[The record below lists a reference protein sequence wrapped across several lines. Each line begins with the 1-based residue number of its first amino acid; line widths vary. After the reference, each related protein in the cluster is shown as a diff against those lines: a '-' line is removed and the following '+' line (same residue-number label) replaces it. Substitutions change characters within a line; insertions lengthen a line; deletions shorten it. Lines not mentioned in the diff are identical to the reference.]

1 MKKVVLL
8 EPLGISGE
16 KLLSMAKEAC
26 GNQAE
31 VIYHDSRK
39 TDIPTLIER
48 SKDADAVVLSNFPY
62 PREVIEACPHLSYID
77 VAFTGYDHVDLQAC
91 RERGIVVSNCAGYS
105 TVAVADLVFGMIIA
119 LQRRIIACDK
129 AVRAGGTK
137 DGLIGPEMEGK
148 VFGVVGTGAIGSRV
162 ARIAQAFGC
171 KVIACSR
178 TVKDLPG
185 VSYKSLDEVLS
196 ESDIVSLH
204 VPQNASTIGMISA
217 EKIALMKKDAI
228 LINCARG
235 PIVDS
240 QALADALN
248 AGRIAGAGIDVYEME
263 PPVSED
269 HPLLHA
275 KNTVCTPHVAFASNE
290 AMEKR
295 AVIVCRNLKAWL
307 DGAPENV
314 VS

>member
-91 RERGIVVSNCAGYS
+91 REQGIVVSNCAGYS
-105 TVAVADLVFGMIIA
+105 TAAVADLVFGMIIA

>member
-129 AVRAGGTK
+129 AVRAGDRAG
-137 DGLIGPEMEGK
+137 DGREG
-148 VFGVVGTGAIGSRV
+148 VRRSRE
-162 ARIAQAFGC
+162 RC
-171 KVIACSR
+171 HRK
-178 TVKDLPG
+178 PG
-185 VSYKSLDEVLS
+185 
-196 ESDIVSLH
+196 
-204 VPQNASTIGMISA
+204 G
-217 EKIALMKKDAI
+217 
-228 LINCARG
+228 
-235 PIVDS
+235 
-240 QALADALN
+240 
-248 AGRIAGAGIDVYEME
+248 
-263 PPVSED
+263 ED
-269 HPLLHA
+269 RSGLRL
-275 KNTVCTPHVAFASNE
+275 
-290 AMEKR
+290 
-295 AVIVCRNLKAWL
+295 
-307 DGAPENV
+307 
-314 VS
+314 